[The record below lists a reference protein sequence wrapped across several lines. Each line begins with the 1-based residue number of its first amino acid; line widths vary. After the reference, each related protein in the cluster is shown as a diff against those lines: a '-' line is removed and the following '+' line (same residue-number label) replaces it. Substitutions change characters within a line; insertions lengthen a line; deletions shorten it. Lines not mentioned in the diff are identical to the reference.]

1 MVFMY
6 YNVHVKS
13 MQYEW
18 IGFDMYIFFLLY
30 VLIIDIFV
38 SYGLKVH
45 LYPLHIFFCVFLFVF
60 NIIKK
65 NGESK
70 IELSRMYICEMPA
83 VDRAFICDFTL
94 YCNFCLYLLI
104 HWFTYSLYTCNTS
117 LPMYMFNLIVSN
129 LWNVRIQISTQFHK
143 FLGCFIMKVFY
154 LYISVYIF
162 LDATWSRIPS
172 QPRNFFFYQ

>member
-6 YNVHVKS
+6 INVHVKS

-94 YCNFCLYLLI
+94 YCNFCLSDPLVYL
-104 HWFTYSLYTCNTS
+104 FTV
-117 LPMYMFNLIVSN
+117 YM
-129 LWNVRIQISTQFHK
+129 
-143 FLGCFIMKVFY
+143 
-154 LYISVYIF
+154 
-162 LDATWSRIPS
+162 
-172 QPRNFFFYQ
+172 

>member
-6 YNVHVKS
+6 INVHVKK
-13 MQYEW
+13 YA
-18 IGFDMYIFFLLY
+18 IRVNRIRHVYILFTLCIDYWYFCFLWTQSPLVSSSYFFVY
-30 VLIIDIFV
+30 
-38 SYGLKVH
+38 
-45 LYPLHIFFCVFLFVF
+45 FCFVF
-60 NIIKK
+60 NIIKIT
-65 NGESK
+65 ESK

-143 FLGCFIMKVFY
+143 FLGCYHESFLFIY
-154 LYISVYIF
+154 ICLYFSWCNLI
-162 LDATWSRIPS
+162 
-172 QPRNFFFYQ
+172 

>member
-6 YNVHVKS
+6 INVHVKK
-13 MQYEW
+13 YA
-18 IGFDMYIFFLLY
+18 IRVNRIRHVYILFTLCIDYWYFCFLWTQSPL
-30 VLIIDIFV
+30 V
-38 SYGLKVH
+38 SSSY
-45 LYPLHIFFCVFLFVF
+45 FFCVFLFVF
-60 NIIKK
+60 NIIKET
-65 NGESK
+65 ESK
-70 IELSRMYICEMPA
+70 IELSRMHVHNYVKCRPLIELLSVILHCI
-83 VDRAFICDFTL
+83 VIFV
-94 YCNFCLYLLI
+94 YLI

-143 FLGCFIMKVFY
+143 FLFCFIMKVFY

>member
-1 MVFMY
+1 
-6 YNVHVKS
+6 
-13 MQYEW
+13 
-18 IGFDMYIFFLLY
+18 MYIFFLLY

-45 LYPLHIFFCVFLFVF
+45 LYPLHIFFVYFCFVF
-60 NIIKK
+60 NIIKET
-65 NGESK
+65 ESK

-143 FLGCFIMKVFY
+143 FLGCYHESFLHVFI
-154 LYISVYIF
+154 YISVYIF
-162 LDATWSRIPS
+162 LDATLSRIPS
-172 QPRNFFFYQ
+172 QPRIFFFYQ